1 MKSIAAKPILIGTSG
16 YSYKEWKGLFY
27 PPDLAAKN
35 YLRFYSERFATTEI
49 NNTFYRF
56 PTESASAGWRDQVPL
71 EFRFSVKLTQAIT
84 HRKKLREVADDMSW
98 FLKGIEPL
106 KVQLAAI
113 LVQLPPY
120 LRKDIAAL
128 REFLDAFGELPLAFE
143 FRHESWR
150 DEETL
155 TALAD
160 RKAALVIA
168 ETDEAPALRE
178 VPGRFA
184 YLRLRKS
191 GYASGELESWASWIK
206 NLNVPSFIYLKHD
219 EQAPVLASRLLEIV
233 KSQSEAPVAGKT
245 P

>member
-1 MKSIAAKPILIGTSG
+1 MKSASGHPILIGTSG

-27 PPDLAAKN
+27 PPDLPAKN
-35 YLRFYSERFATTEI
+35 YLRFYSEHFPTTEI

-56 PTESASAGWRDQVPL
+56 PTESASSGWREQVSP

-84 HRKKLREVADDMSW
+84 HRKKLREVRDDMNW
-98 FLKGIEPL
+98 FLKGIQPL
-106 KVQLAAI
+106 RGQLAAI

-128 REFLDAFGELPLAFE
+128 RAFLDEFGELPLAFE

-150 DEETL
+150 DDEVL
-155 TALAD
+155 TSLAD

-168 ETDEAPALRE
+168 ETDETPALRE

-191 GYASGELESWASWIK
+191 EYAGGELESWASWIL
-206 NLNVPSFIYLKHD
+206 NLGVPRFVYLKHD
-219 EQAPVLASRLLEIV
+219 EQAPALASRLLEII
-233 KSQSEAPVAGKT
+233 KSQSEAPVAGNT